1 MRRGFGSKLLA
12 FIAIILVLS
21 GATAVFFRY
30 RTLKKMKQAATG
42 GRDGVDYTYTGD
54 MSGDNVEKAV
64 SFFKMARIFQQKG
77 EYDKAEQYYRQ
88 VIALST
94 SGEITLRAYTN
105 LGVVYDNLKKFDTAR
120 EFYSKALAINQED
133 PEILYNL
140 ALNYQ
145 SAGDNENALQYMMK
159 ASRLNRNNYDIRLAA
174 GNLFY
179 KMNLFKEAE
188 AEYAE
193 AIKLKPGSPEPL
205 VFLGSARLELGRT
218 EEAAA
223 NFLEV
228 LKSQASGEQVAL
240 AASNLG
246 NIYDDAGRYREAVEF
261 YSKALRVA
269 PSDSLIN
276 YNLGVAYL
284 HSKNYREAISY
295 FRRALEIDPAINECC
310 LNLAG
315 AYYYSGEMEDALK
328 YYQLYNKKEPGN
340 PEVNRMIAHILE
352 KTGRQGDAVKN
363 YKDMLATAKSPEEL
377 KMAFAGLGNIFF
389 DRGQYDDAISN
400 YNKGLQYDRNDTS
413 LMFNIALSQKR
424 KKNFQ
429 GALATLAAAD
439 RVQVGNVEIYKE
451 MGDIYFKTGNY
462 DKALECLDKVLMI
475 KKNDPEA
482 LYLSGYIHQLKG
494 NTNIALTRYR
504 DLITTARDSDY
515 IASVYNNMANI
526 YSDRADYPNAV
537 NMYKKALEYLP
548 GNKDVLL
555 NLGLTYKNS
564 KAYENA
570 VRVFEAL
577 LKTESENPMIF
588 NELGNI
594 YYDRNDYKKA
604 VYFYEKAIKLDSSS
618 VEAFYNLKKA
628 KEKL

>member
-1 MRRGFGSKLLA
+1 MLA
-12 FIAIILVLS
+12 FLAVILVLS
-21 GATAVFFRY
+21 GGTAVFFRY
-30 RTLKKMKQAATG
+30 RTLKKMKQAATS
-42 GRDGVDYTYTGD
+42 GRDGVDYTYTGEV
-54 MSGDNVEKAV
+54 SGDDVEKAV

-77 EYDKAEQYYRQ
+77 EYEKAEQYYRQ

-94 SGEITLRAYTN
+94 SGDITLRAYTN

-120 EFYSKALAINQED
+120 EFYTKALAINPED
-133 PEILYNL
+133 PEILYNI

-145 SAGDNENALQYMMK
+145 SAGDNDNALNYMMK
-159 ASRLNRNNYDIRLAA
+159 ASGLNRNNYAIRLAA

-179 KMNLFKEAE
+179 KMNLFREAE

-193 AIKLKPGSPEPL
+193 ALKLRPGSPEPL
-205 VFLGSARLELGRT
+205 VFLGSARLELGKT
-218 EEAAA
+218 GEAAA

-228 LKSQASGEQVAL
+228 LKNPSSDEQVSL
-240 AASNLG
+240 AASSLG
-246 NIYDDAGRYREAVEF
+246 SIYDDAGRFREAAE
-261 YSKALRVA
+261 YYTRALRVS

-284 HSKNYREAISY
+284 HNGTYREAVTY
-295 FRRALEIDPAINECC
+295 FRRALEIDPEISEG
-310 LNLAG
+310 LMNLAG
-315 AYYYSGEMEDALK
+315 AYYYSGDMENALK
-328 YYQLYNKKEPGN
+328 YYQLFNKKEPGN
-340 PEVNRMIAHILE
+340 SEVNRMIAHILE
-352 KTGRQGDAVKN
+352 KTGRQSDAVKN

-377 KMAFAGLGNIFF
+377 KMAFAGLGNIYF
-389 DRGQYDDAISN
+389 DRGQYEDAIKH
-400 YNKGLQYDRNDTS
+400 YTKGLQYDKNDTS

-424 KKNFQ
+424 RKDYQ
-429 GALATLAAAD
+429 GALATLAGAD
-439 RVQVGNVEIYKE
+439 RVQVGNVEIYRE
-451 MGDIYFKTGNY
+451 TGDIYFKTGNY
-462 DKALECLDKVLMI
+462 DKALEYLDKVLMI

-494 NTNIALTRYR
+494 NANIALTRYR
-504 DLITTARDSDY
+504 DIIQTAKDSGY

-537 NMYKKALEYLP
+537 NMYKRALEYLP
-548 GNKDVLL
+548 GNRDVLL

-564 KAYENA
+564 KAYESA
-570 VRVFEAL
+570 VKVFETL
-577 LKTESENPMIF
+577 LKSESDNPVIF